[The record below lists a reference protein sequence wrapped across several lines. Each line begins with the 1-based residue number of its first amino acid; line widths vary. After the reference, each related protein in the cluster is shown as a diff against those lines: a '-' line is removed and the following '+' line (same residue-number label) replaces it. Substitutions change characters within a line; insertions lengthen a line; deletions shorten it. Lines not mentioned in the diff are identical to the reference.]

1 MTVAA
6 TAKNVPARIATARR
20 ETPVTQAGPG
30 PQAPDARTTL
40 HALSVQRPEL
50 VGPYTAALPGA
61 RAAVLA
67 RLWGALAREPIP
79 GISRR
84 ETRAGQLTVTLTD
97 GRTLV
102 GPAASATPFT
112 TPPDGLAVQLRD
124 RAYDDPGALL
134 TALGLPGADRLA
146 TELAN
151 SVANL
156 ALARANQPARTDAP
170 PALSRPAPHPAFWEQ
185 AVVDGHPLHPGC
197 RSRIGMSTADVLAY
211 APEHHPTVA
220 LRLVEVPA
228 ARWFSTGAGLPPML
242 PLHPWQHDH
251 VLNAHPWLRSTGR
264 TVPARPLMSL
274 RTLAPVAHPTQ
285 QWKTAVD
292 VQMTSAV
299 RTVSPAAVRNG
310 PAVTALLAEL
320 TRELRGLTVLRETA
334 AGAALV
340 DDEPCRSLAVVIRQA
355 PPGNAVPLAALAA
368 PSPAT
373 GRPRVTEA
381 VRLGYGGDPVAFL
394 TDLAGVLLPPLLRLL
409 QRGVALEAHGQN
421 TLVALD
427 GGRPRGLLYRD
438 VGGVRV
444 SPARLRA
451 HGVDAPPLHGDLR
464 SDDPDELCTT
474 LVAALGT
481 VLGEQVAVLHRA
493 YDVNPATLWA
503 TIAATPLPEGLD
515 AERAALLAPTLPVKA
530 TTAMRLATD
539 PLDPIWALLPNPLAE
554 AR

>member
-1 MTVAA
+1 MTEAGSDTPRPDATTTLRALTRHRPDLVAA
-6 TAKNVPARIATARR
+6 
-20 ETPVTQAGPG
+20 
-30 PQAPDARTTL
+30 
-40 HALSVQRPEL
+40 
-50 VGPYTAALPGA
+50 YTAALPGA

-67 RLWGALAREPIP
+67 RLWGALAREPIT
-79 GISRR
+79 GISGRD
-84 ETRAGQLTVTLTD
+84 TRGGTLTVALTD

-102 GPAASATPFT
+102 GPAAAGMPFAA
-112 TPPDGLAVQLRD
+112 PPAGLAVRLRE
-124 RAYDDPGALL
+124 RPYDDAAALL
-134 TALGLPGADRLA
+134 VALGLPNAERLA

-156 ALARANQPARTDAP
+156 ALARADQPTPTGGPA
-170 PALSRPAPHPAFWEQ
+170 ALSRPAPHPAFWEQ

-197 RSRIGMSTADVLAY
+197 RSRMGMSTAEVLAY

-228 ARWFSTGAGLPPML
+228 ARWLSTGAGLPPML
-242 PLHPWQHDH
+242 PLHPWQHEH
-251 VLNAHPWLRSTGR
+251 VLDAHPWLRPTDG

-274 RTLAPVAHPTQ
+274 RTLAPVAHPDQ

-310 PAVTALLAEL
+310 PAVTAFLTDLTSEL
-320 TRELRGLTVLRETA
+320 HGFTVLRETA

-340 DDEPCRSLAVVIRQA
+340 DDEPCRSLAVVVRQA
-355 PPGNAVPLAALAA
+355 PPTNAVPLAALAA
-368 PSPAT
+368 PSPAS
-373 GRPRVTEA
+373 GRPLVTEA
-381 VRLGYGGDPVAFL
+381 VRVGYAGDPVAFV
-394 TDLAGVLLPPLLRLL
+394 TDLVAVLLPPLLRLL
-409 QRGVALEAHGQN
+409 HLGVALEAHGQN
-421 TLVALD
+421 TLVTFEA
-427 GGRPRGLLYRD
+427 GRPRGLLYRD

-451 HGVDAPPLHGDLR
+451 HGIEPPPLHGDLS
-464 SDDPDELCTT
+464 SDDPDELRST

-481 VLGEQVAVLHRA
+481 VLGEQVAVLHRE
-493 YDVNPATLWA
+493 YDVDPATLWA
-503 TIAATPLPEGLD
+503 AIAATPLRDGLD
-515 AERAALLAPTLPVKA
+515 AERAVLLGPTLPVKA

-539 PLDPIWALLPNPLAE
+539 PLDPIWARVPNPLAA